1 MLEEINQ
8 QNWSCCY
15 LMEITTFA
23 NLSNAKV
30 NHPDSDF
37 IFHFIYNFSRMTW
50 LFFFYIL
57 NLWKSTS
64 GQLLDS
70 SVWVPKLCSQL
81 VAL

>member
-15 LMEITTFA
+15 LMEITATFA
-23 NLSNAKV
+23 NLSNVKV

-50 LFFFYIL
+50 LFFFIF
-57 NLWKSTS
+57 WTCES
-64 GQLLDS
+64 QHQDS
-70 SVWVPKLCSQL
+70 FWIAVSLSS
-81 VAL
+81 

>member
-15 LMEITTFA
+15 LMEITATFA
-23 NLSNAKV
+23 NLSNVKV

-50 LFFFYIL
+50 LFFFIYFEPVKVNIR
-57 NLWKSTS
+57 TAF
-64 GQLLDS
+64 G
-70 SVWVPKLCSQL
+70 
-81 VAL
+81 

>member
-15 LMEITTFA
+15 LMEITATFA
-23 NLSNAKV
+23 NLSNVKV

-50 LFFFYIL
+50 LFFFYIF
-57 NLWKSTS
+57 WTCES
-64 GQLLDS
+64 QHQDS
-70 SVWVPKLCSQL
+70 FWIAVSLSS
-81 VAL
+81 